1 MVSGWHRLSSGTAVG
16 PALDVGNLCLVCA
29 IQSDLPGCI
38 LKQKRRFCIPGLL
51 FSPLLKLSQLPNHK
65 IRQSMKTQP
74 VRALPSSFL
83 ERTIMS
89 PVLMDFT
96 IALGFTGFAAF
107 MLPLAYAYFERVP
120 ANKDISIQLSLVAFA
135 ITVVLA
141 FAFLYFVTAAFS
153 AETLQFTI
161 LIAALG
167 PIAMIVLIT
176 AIWKISVSFL
186 IREEPKQAQM
196 TNGSN
201 GHLTA

>member
-1 MVSGWHRLSSGTAVG
+1 
-16 PALDVGNLCLVCA
+16 
-29 IQSDLPGCI
+29 
-38 LKQKRRFCIPGLL
+38 
-51 FSPLLKLSQLPNHK
+51 
-65 IRQSMKTQP
+65 
-74 VRALPSSFL
+74 
-83 ERTIMS
+83 MS